1 MKMSEVAF
9 AVAVGVPLIRPVDE
23 FSVSPAGNVPEV
35 NVHVYGAV
43 PPVAANVCEYDAPSW
58 PFASDVVVMFRVEDP
73 AAVTVMLSDFVAVC
87 AVGVVESVTCTVK
100 LDVPGAPGVPESAP
114 DEAFKLRPAGR
125 DPEMIDH
132 L

>member
-1 MKMSEVAF
+1 MRVALYALPTWPFTSEVVLTLTG
-9 AVAVGVPLIRPVDE
+9 VA
-23 FSVSPAGNVPEV
+23 
-35 NVHVYGAV
+35 
-43 PPVAANVCEYDAPSW
+43 
-58 PFASDVVVMFRVEDP
+58 

-100 LDVPGAPGVPESAP
+100 LEVPGAAGIPESAP

-132 L
+132 V